1 MIQVTRN
8 DDSKV
13 WLNVEIIHSLQAT
26 PDTVITFVNQ
36 DKMIVKD
43 SVETLSHRI
52 LEYQRKIHTQRE
64 ELPFLYKPLP
74 EMPAAYAYRFE
85 HA

>member
-8 DDSKV
+8 DNSQV

-43 SVETLSHRI
+43 SVETLSNRI
-52 LEYQRKIHTQRE
+52 MEYQRTIHTQRE
-64 ELPFLYKPLP
+64 EMPFFYKDLPD
-74 EMPAAYAYRFE
+74 MPAHAYRFE